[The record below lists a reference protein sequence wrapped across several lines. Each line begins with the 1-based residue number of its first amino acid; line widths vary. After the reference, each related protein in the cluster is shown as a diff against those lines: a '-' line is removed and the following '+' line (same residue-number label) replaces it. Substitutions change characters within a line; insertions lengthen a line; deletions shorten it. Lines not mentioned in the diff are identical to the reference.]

1 MKINL
6 LLVNVLSDSD
16 TNNSWEPAVLVTDE
30 VKQVGEGEW
39 EESEYSEE
47 EDIES
52 PEDDGERVEAVEEPG
67 QVVGL
72 HGLPEVES
80 SSHGADAAHQEV
92 EVGAEVGGEGSQG
105 EGGGQAGRRAEV
117 GAEGE
122 VEAVGHQDH
131 GDDVGR
137 HKEVLVQ
144 PDDAGGD
151 AGPLHQFA
159 VVAVVGREG
168 DPLTELAVLHGDVVM
183 SGQD

>member
-52 PEDDGERVEAVEEPG
+52 PEDDSEGVEAVEVPG
-67 QVVGL
+67 QIEGL
-72 HGLPEVES
+72 HRLPQVQGRRHS
-80 SSHGADAAHQEV
+80 TDAPHEEV
-92 EVGAEVGGEGSQG
+92 EVGAQEGGEGG
-105 EGGGQAGRRAEV
+105 EGEVGGQAGGGAEE

-122 VEAVGHQDH
+122 IKTVRHQYH
-131 GDDVGR
+131 GDDVGG
-137 HKEVLVQ
+137 HEEV
-144 PDDAGGD
+144 
-151 AGPLHQFA
+151 
-159 VVAVVGREG
+159 
-168 DPLTELAVLHGDVVM
+168 LTELDLTG
-183 SGQD
+183 GQ